1 MGQPPLESTI
11 QIAASPD
18 AVWAAVSDVKAMGRR
33 SPELVGMWLLGRPRV
48 GRRSINLN
56 RRKGF
61 VWPTTGRI
69 TQWKPPA
76 NDNGRGVFR
85 FHVWPTNVDWSYE
98 IEPADGGTRLT
109 ERRTALPNPSLTV
122 RLTARLALG
131 GADSHDSELRD
142 GMDRTLA
149 AIKSDA
155 EERVVAR

>member
-11 QIAASPD
+11 QIAATPD
-18 AVWAAVSDVKAMGRR
+18 DVWAAVSDIKAMPRR
-33 SPELVGMWLLGRPRV
+33 SPELVGMWLFGRPRV
-48 GRRSINLN
+48 GRWGVNLN

-61 VWPTTGRI
+61 MWPTMSRI

-76 NDNGRGVFR
+76 NDNGRGAFR

-98 IEPADGGTRLT
+98 IEPDDEGARLT

-131 GADSHDSELRD
+131 GADSHDSELCD

-149 AIKSDA
+149 AIKA
-155 EERVVAR
+155 ELEPSLQR

>member
-1 MGQPPLESTI
+1 MGQPPLESAI
-11 QIAASPD
+11 HIAATPD
-18 AVWAAVSDVKAMGRR
+18 EVWAAVSDIKAMGRR

-61 VWPTTGRI
+61 VWPTMSRI

-76 NDNGRGVFR
+76 NDNGRGMFR

-98 IEPADGGTRLT
+98 IEPFDGGTRLT

-131 GADSHDSELRD
+131 GADSHDSELCD

-149 AIKSDA
+149 AIKSDV
-155 EERVVAR
+155 EHVPAR